1 MPPEIFVRIVGG
13 FNYSEVQRLLHVTK
27 SPATARII
35 AKQTGQTKR
44 PDWLADQAGFELRHS
59 RLRISI

>member
-1 MPPEIFVRIVGG
+1 MPPEIFGRIVGG
-13 FNYSEVQRLLHVTK
+13 FNYSGVQRLLHGTK

-44 PDWLADQAGFELRHS
+44 PNWLADQAGFELRNS
-59 RLRISI
+59 RFEIEL